1 MRLRRTLSQPVTGG
15 LYRIPARVHRNI
27 SDLRLLAIP
36 PSGFQVAEN
45 HLNQEK
51 SFYVKPLF

>member
-1 MRLRRTLSQPVTGG
+1 VTGG

-36 PSGFQVAEN
+36 PLGFQVAEN
-45 HLNQEK
+45 HPNQEK
-51 SFYVKPLF
+51 SFYVNLLF